1 LTESPGDLNGK
12 DIIYKLVM
20 GLAESQIKNDETF
33 RQGDQKN
40 QTIINL
46 ISTVGYQKTL
56 IYDQ

>member
-1 LTESPGDLNGK
+1 MVKTLFIS
-12 DIIYKLVM
+12 LVM

-46 ISTVGYQKTL
+46 ISSVGLSKDPDLWSRT
-56 IYDQ
+56 